1 MSYISSKRI
10 KGRETNKKVRRRVK
24 KANKLNITSLTDVLT
39 ILLVFLIKNV
49 SMEVQRVSVPA
60 NMKFPTT
67 MSTEDLAKDADTVI
81 LKVYPDRILLGA
93 DNINV
98 GSLQDL
104 VSDEKTRKNIL
115 LFLTDQTSKIKAN
128 NPNAVPVLMIQADDS
143 VLCNYISEIVNVSVA
158 SRFTNIYF
166 CTLKGDIKEKILKL

>member
-104 VSDEKTRKNIL
+104 VSDEKNTKEHSPIPYRPNEQ
-115 LFLTDQTSKIKAN
+115 DQ
-128 NPNAVPVLMIQADDS
+128 
-143 VLCNYISEIVNVSVA
+143 SE
-158 SRFTNIYF
+158 
-166 CTLKGDIKEKILKL
+166 

>member
-1 MSYISSKRI
+1 MSYISSKRL
-10 KGRETNKKVRRRVK
+10 KGRETNRKIRKRVK

-49 SMEVQRVSVPA
+49 SMEVQRVTVPP

-67 MSTEDLAKDADTVI
+67 MTSEELQKDADTVI
-81 LKVYPDRILLGA
+81 MKVYPDKILLGS

-98 GSLQDL
+98 GSLEDL
-104 VSDEKTRKNIL
+104 ISNEKTRKNIL
-115 LFLTDQTSKIKAN
+115 LFLTDQTSKIRAN
-128 NPNAVPVLMIQADDS
+128 NPQAIPVLMIQADDR

-166 CTLKGDIKEKILKL
+166 STLKGDIKEKILKL

>member
-1 MSYISSKRI
+1 MSYLSSKRI
-10 KGRETNKKVRRRVK
+10 KGRETNRKVRRKVK
-24 KANKLNITSLTDVLT
+24 KATKLNITSLTDVMT

-49 SMEVQRVSVPA
+49 SMEVQRVTVPS

-67 MSTEDLAKDADTVI
+67 MSSEDLQKDADTVI

-115 LFLTDQTSKIKAN
+115 MFLSDQTAKIRAN
-128 NPNAVPVLMIQADDS
+128 NPNAVPVLMIQADES

-158 SRFTNIYF
+158 SRFTSIYF
-166 CTLKGDIKEKILKL
+166 STLKGDMKDKILRL